1 MLGEN
6 EIVVPGSGR
15 TVSELLSN
23 LHTVN
28 NDSLKEEKGLSTT
41 EMLITVNGVELS
53 ALNGSETLLQDGDV
67 VVLIPTFH
75 GGTEEKF
82 SVPSW
87 EAIIGL
93 VGQLS
98 DKIRASG
105 EYFDSILGIARGGLI
120 PMRLISDLLHIRNL
134 YTFSC
139 EYYSDQPGER
149 KVAPRLVVPLPSRL
163 EGSNALIIDDIADTG
178 SSLLLAKEHAIESG
192 MRSVR
197 TAVLFVKDT
206 SIPRPDFAVETTDSW
221 VIFPWEIYETS
232 IALMKRGIRGE
243 MLVAMGIPRKVV
255 VEVDRI
261 ARTRK

>member
-1 MLGEN
+1 MLGGN
-6 EIVVPGSGR
+6 EIVVSGSGR
-15 TVSELLSN
+15 TVGELLSN
-23 LHTVN
+23 LHTIS
-28 NDSLKEEKGLSTT
+28 DGSLKEEKGLSTT
-41 EMLITVNGVELS
+41 DALITVNGVELS

-87 EAIIGL
+87 ETIIGL
-93 VGQLS
+93 AGQLS

-105 EYFDSILGIARGGLI
+105 EHFDTIMGIARGGLI
-120 PMRLISDLLHIRNL
+120 PMRLISDLLHIRNV

-149 KVAPRLVVPLPSRL
+149 KVAPQLVVPLPSKIS
-163 EGSNALIIDDIADTG
+163 GSNALIIDDIADTG
-178 SSLLLAKEHAIESG
+178 SSLILAKEHAIDSG

-206 SIPRPDFAVETTDSW
+206 SIPRPDFAAETTDSW
-221 VIFPWEIYETS
+221 VIFPWEIHEAT
-232 IALMKRGIRGE
+232 IALLKKGIQGE
-243 MLVAMGIPRKVV
+243 MLVAMGIPRRVV
-255 VEVDRI
+255 VEVDRN
-261 ARTRK
+261 ARPRK